1 MPQIGQRPH
10 NPIIAPGPIL
20 LGHAN
25 NQFLNFSVDPWPA
38 RGSPFLR
45 AIELAGDEPSVP
57 CQDGVRQGGSRHLAE
72 CLATQSTANLAEL
85 RSLCVRELQPPLQLA
100 PQNPVF
106 SSQILVPQQQLLVHR
121 PRNVGQDTCPLH
133 ESPPICPP
141 IREGAVD
148 RPKKPSGR
156 HAARLRRDGITARL
170 SCSFNFLTTRLG
182 TGARIKIKPEY
193 FPAFEPLMLLPAPIV
208 LSIDTAQKGGPD
220 NSYNVIQAWTLLG
233 HYHYLIVQWRQQ
245 CGYLELLATYKSFVR
260 KHRPSVVLIEDTANG
275 SALLEEAKRMSWV
288 KVIAITPDGRS
299 KAKRLLDHMSTIRRK
314 RVHLPDG
321 ADWRGA
327 FVAELV
333 SFPGEFDDQV
343 DAMPQ
348 YLTFMATNPTLE
360 LPPKRA
366 IMTVGSRGSF
376 FK

>member
-25 NQFLNFSVDPWPA
+25 NQPLNCLVDPRLAWA
-38 RGSPFLR
+38 SMLR

-72 CLATQSTANLAEL
+72 CLATQSTANLAQL

-106 SSQILVPQQQLLVHR
+106 SSQILIPQQQLLVHR

-141 IREGAVD
+141 IREGALD

-170 SCSFNFLTTRLG
+170 SCSFNFLATRAPLASRAQHVHDAVDDIPRLNF
-182 TGARIKIKPEY
+182 TLAAPALRRRNERPDMRPFFVRHIARISQMIALVARPVLARPHRQPSSQAADVWITSDSY
-193 FPAFEPLMLLPAPIV
+193 DSTTFET
-208 LSIDTAQKGGPD
+208 DT
-220 NSYNVIQAWTLLG
+220 
-233 HYHYLIVQWRQQ
+233 
-245 CGYLELLATYKSFVR
+245 
-260 KHRPSVVLIEDTANG
+260 
-275 SALLEEAKRMSWV
+275 
-288 KVIAITPDGRS
+288 
-299 KAKRLLDHMSTIRRK
+299 
-314 RVHLPDG
+314 
-321 ADWRGA
+321 
-327 FVAELV
+327 
-333 SFPGEFDDQV
+333 
-343 DAMPQ
+343 
-348 YLTFMATNPTLE
+348 
-360 LPPKRA
+360 
-366 IMTVGSRGSF
+366 
-376 FK
+376 

>member
-25 NQFLNFSVDPWPA
+25 NQPLNCLVDPRLAWA
-38 RGSPFLR
+38 SMLR

-72 CLATQSTANLAEL
+72 CLATQSTANLAQL

-106 SSQILVPQQQLLVHR
+106 SSQILIPQQQLLVHR

-141 IREGAVD
+141 IREGALN

-170 SCSFNFLTTRLG
+170 SCSFNFLATREELETGPAARSG
-182 TGARIKIKPEY
+182 TAPVPYPTVGVSRYEG
-193 FPAFEPLMLLPAPIV
+193 PALWHGDGFDTRQ
-208 LSIDTAQKGGPD
+208 LSGKT
-220 NSYNVIQAWTLLG
+220 
-233 HYHYLIVQWRQQ
+233 
-245 CGYLELLATYKSFVR
+245 
-260 KHRPSVVLIEDTANG
+260 G
-275 SALLEEAKRMSWV
+275 SALAAECFCHRFAH
-288 KVIAITPDGRS
+288 IA
-299 KAKRLLDHMSTIRRK
+299 
-314 RVHLPDG
+314 
-321 ADWRGA
+321 W
-327 FVAELV
+327 
-333 SFPGEFDDQV
+333 
-343 DAMPQ
+343 
-348 YLTFMATNPTLE
+348 
-360 LPPKRA
+360 
-366 IMTVGSRGSF
+366 SRGRGSWLRPPSQIQHLKKAHSF
-376 FK
+376 AVSSGSHALRTYTDDAGVPLAAAGRTLRGHAARTACVCRCLWGHLKMRGFLRASATVFPCSERVSYI